1 MPTSSKSVTECLLY
15 AALLTLAVSRRLHRA
30 VTRTRYRIVE
40 LFPVERWAVV
50 FERAARDL
58 LQLLRA
64 PRLLRAALEYG
75 LARVLRH
82 EALDPNR
89 SRLPLAARAQ
99 LGILGARAAPA

>member
-1 MPTSSKSVTECLLY
+1 M
-15 AALLTLAVSRRLHRA
+15 
-30 VTRTRYRIVE
+30 
-40 LFPVERWAVV
+40 V

-75 LARVLRH
+75 LARVRSH

-99 LGILGARAAPA
+99 LGILGARAAPRSA